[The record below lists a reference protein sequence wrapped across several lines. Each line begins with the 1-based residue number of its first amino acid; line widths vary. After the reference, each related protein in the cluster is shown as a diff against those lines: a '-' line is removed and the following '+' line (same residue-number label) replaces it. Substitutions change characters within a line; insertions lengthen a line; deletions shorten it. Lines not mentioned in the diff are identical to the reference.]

1 VPHPTDVNYGLLKAD
16 LKLVHPGSEE
26 HDVIKVYLNNT
37 MGPRKVE
44 LYDIWSVNREG
55 EKKRFSAHDSLS
67 NRRLLW
73 HGTN

>member
-1 VPHPTDVNYGLLKAD
+1 
-16 LKLVHPGSEE
+16 
-26 HDVIKVYLNNT
+26 

-73 HGTN
+73 HGIN